1 MEPNSS
7 TVCVATTN
15 DHQSTQL
22 KLQQDDT
29 MPLYATIMPSSSRK
43 MR

>member
-15 DHQSTQL
+15 DHKSTI
-22 KLQQDDT
+22 KLQHDDT

-43 MR
+43 TR